1 MPSVADV
8 TCPVRMPPPLAA
20 VPLAAVPRRRQHR
33 RMLHLMKLAVG
44 VRDPAHLA
52 ALQAARAR
60 TAPPLRHVTRN
71 RPRRAAEVL
80 DGGSLYWVIGGML
93 AVRQAIRDIIEEA
106 AADGIARTALVLDP
120 ALVALAGRPMQPFQ
134 GWRYLRPEAAP
145 PDLAAAAAA
154 TGVEA
159 LPAALR
165 ADLRA
170 LGLL

>member
-1 MPSVADV
+1 
-8 TCPVRMPPPLAA
+8 
-20 VPLAAVPRRRQHR
+20 
-33 RMLHLMKLAVG
+33 MLHLMKLAVG

-52 ALQAARAR
+52 ALQEGRAR

-80 DGGSLYWVIGGML
+80 DGGSLYWVIGGMM
-93 AVRQAIRDIIEEA
+93 VIRQRIREIRAEDG
-106 AADGIARTALVLDP
+106 ADGVARAALVLDP
-120 ALVALAGRPMQPFQ
+120 LLVAVEGRAMKPFQ
-134 GWRYLRPEAAP
+134 GWRYLRPDAAP
-145 PDLAAAAAA
+145 PDIGAAPAAAGA
-154 TGVEA
+154 EA